1 MYAFSFSYTHRSS
14 LSLKHSSRHLFTA
27 KAIFVL
33 IAGITFF
40 IWAIV
45 KAKGVGPII
54 RQPAMIHGS
63 GMSWAMAISLMN
75 CISNLA
81 TLVV

>member
-1 MYAFSFSYTHRSS
+1 MIFY
-14 LSLKHSSRHLFTA
+14 SRHLFTA
-27 KAIFVL
+27 KAIFVP

-54 RQPAMIHGS
+54 HQPARIHGS
-63 GMSWAMAISLMN
+63 ELSWAMVVSLMS

-81 TLVV
+81 TLIV